1 MADVITWVTTIIAG
15 VIILIASHIS
25 ITIILPK
32 LKDFISPVVKDE
44 KTLAA
49 LMTLLIILVAVLGLK
64 AEIDL
69 LLTLQNNVLN
79 LLNVFKPGLDLILSI
94 GKYIGYLVLGF
105 MVVLGLKF
113 FK

>member
-1 MADVITWVTTIIAG
+1 MADVITWVTTIIAS
-15 VIILIASHIS
+15 VIILIAGHIS

-32 LKDFISPVVKDE
+32 LKDFIGPVVKDE
-44 KTLAA
+44 KSLAA
-49 LMTLLIILVAVLGLK
+49 LMTLLVILVAVLALK
-64 AEIDL
+64 AEVDL

-79 LLNVFKPGLDLILSI
+79 LLNVFKPGLDLILGI

-105 MVVLGLKF
+105 IVVLGLKF